1 MINYL
6 IVTSTVICLL
16 ILIKVFIG
24 GIKSKP
30 KSAWDR
36 LNSNPE
42 FKKMKEL
49 YEIMHELNTEGTDQ
63 DIIPEGFGEFGHD
76 VTNPIPVNT
85 IFGNTAYLGR
95 LRTFDDIKVRYERL
109 GSTGAA
115 NIKNPIDIYDI
126 YDEEKKIAT
135 LYLSPYNKKNSTIAP
150 KGFKLVQLP

>member
-1 MINYL
+1 MINY
-6 IVTSTVICLL
+6 IIITSTVICLL
-16 ILIKVFIG
+16 ILIKVYLG

-30 KSAWDR
+30 KTAWDR

-49 YEIMHELNTEGTDQ
+49 YEIMHEANGDGTYQ
-63 DIIPEGFGEFGHD
+63 DIIPEGVGEFGHD

-95 LRTFDDIKVRYERL
+95 LRTLDGIKVRYECR
-109 GSTGAA
+109 GSTRAS

-126 YDEEKKIAT
+126 YDEEKKIAI
-135 LYLSPYNKKNSTIAP
+135 LYISPYNKKNSTLAP